1 MIALNGTRHS
11 DSVYPYLKTGIEH
24 SALYSFSFVD
34 LSKTATCLKP
44 WVNLPI
50 PLIL

>member
-34 LSKTATCLKP
+34 LSQAVGQPSYSFDTLTR
-44 WVNLPI
+44 I
-50 PLIL
+50 R